1 MTHSST
7 WKSAETEVFWGEIA
21 PCDHVLQIYENEH
34 SFISSLAGYVSS
46 GIRLGECA
54 IVIATKEHLIELV
67 SRLNADGLDVDRLIG
82 DDQLITLDAAET
94 LSRFMVNNW
103 PDEKLFN
110 DTISSVINRGTCKQR
125 KVRAFGEMVALLWA
139 QGHNGATIQLE
150 LLWEKFCSQNDLGL
164 FCAYPK
170 SGFTSDITES
180 IEQICHCHGK
190 VIQNIDNTEHVIV
203 YTESRSTA

>member
-1 MTHSST
+1 MVHSSI

-34 SFISSLAGYVSS
+34 SFISSLTGYVSS

-54 IVIATKEHLIELV
+54 IVIATKEHLGELV
-67 SRLNADGLDVDRLIG
+67 SRLKEEGFNV
-82 DDQLITLDAAET
+82 DQLINEDQFIGLDAAET
-94 LSRFMVNNW
+94 LSRFMVDNW
-103 PDEKLFN
+103 PDEKLFTE
-110 DTISSVINRGTCKQR
+110 TITSVINRGTCKQR

-139 QGHNGATIQLE
+139 EGHNGATVQLE
-150 LLWEKFCSQNDLGL
+150 LLWEKFCSQNELGL

-170 SGFTSDITES
+170 SGFTTDITES

-190 VIQNIDNTEHVIV
+190 VIQNIDNTDHVIV
-203 YTESRSTA
+203 YTESRNTA

>member
-1 MTHSST
+1 MAHSST

-21 PCDHVLQIYENEH
+21 PCDHVLQIYENEN
-34 SFISSLAGYVSS
+34 SFISSLSGYVGS

-54 IVIATKEHLIELV
+54 IVIATKEHISELV
-67 SRLNADGLDVDRLIG
+67 LRLKEDGLDVDKLVR
-82 DDQLITLDAAET
+82 DDQLITLDASET
-94 LSRFMVNNW
+94 LSRFMVDNW
-103 PDEKLFN
+103 PDEELFIK
-110 DTISSVINRGTCKQR
+110 TITSVINRGVCKKR

-139 QGHNGATIQLE
+139 EGLNGATVQLE
-150 LLWEKFCSQNDLGL
+150 LLWEKFCSQNELGL

-190 VIQNIDNTEHVIV
+190 VIQNINNTEHVIV
-203 YTESRSTA
+203 YTESRHTA